1 MDGEEDEPYPCGF
14 MQPQVAMNII
24 KGQNNWDNLSNLG
37 GQLVSLSIGSEIIVW
52 ASCELRIY

>member
-24 KGQNNWDNLSNLG
+24 KGKNNWDNLSNLG
-37 GQLVSLSIGSEIIVW
+37 GSVCHYQLALKLLCDVL
-52 ASCELRIY
+52 